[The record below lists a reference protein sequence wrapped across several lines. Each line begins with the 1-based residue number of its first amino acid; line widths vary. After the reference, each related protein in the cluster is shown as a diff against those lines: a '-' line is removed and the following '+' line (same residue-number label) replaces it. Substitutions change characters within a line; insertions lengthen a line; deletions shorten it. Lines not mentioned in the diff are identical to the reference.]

1 MKRTLLV
8 CWCIALPV
16 ILVGCASAPI
26 ALSPVGPGPSSRP
39 AVAQRETKGYLEVFS
54 AREKSTEFGFNT
66 YFYPH
71 SGYDINDAS
80 GKSVRF
86 VPNHLSDM
94 DESPDRVALPAGTYN
109 IVARSTWCGQVTV
122 PVVIENGNITAVHL
136 DNEWWAPSH
145 TPSNELTYLPNKE
158 AVGWSVQP

>member
-1 MKRTLLV
+1 MKSTILIY
-8 CWCIALPV
+8 CGAALPL

-26 ALSPVGPGPSSRP
+26 ALSPVGPGPASRP
-39 AVAQRETKGYLEVFS
+39 AVAQTDAKGYLEVFS
-54 AREKSTEFGFNT
+54 AREKSTEIGFNT

-94 DESPDRVALPAGTYN
+94 DESPDRVTLPAGTYN
-109 IVARSTWCGQVTV
+109 IVARSTWSGQVTV
-122 PVVIENGNITAVHL
+122 PVIVEDGNITVVHL
-136 DNEWWAPSH
+136 DNEWFP
-145 TPSNELTYLPNKE
+145 PSNIPSQELTYLPNKE
-158 AVGWSVQP
+158 AVGWSAQP